1 MSVFVAKLLWK
12 VMMDEVSI
20 QRRRKEQNGYFI
32 MDEENQV
39 EQFKDDVD
47 KTNDEEI
54 VAPENTTSSV
64 ISIKDSI
71 PGTVEN
77 NESTEDAPVEEV
89 IVDDFL
95 KDKPESDLV
104 DEELENLSDMD

>member
-1 MSVFVAKLLWK
+1 
-12 VMMDEVSI
+12 MDEVSI

-39 EQFKDDVD
+39 EKFEDNVD

-64 ISIKDSI
+64 ISIK
-71 PGTVEN
+71 
-77 NESTEDAPVEEV
+77 AC
-89 IVDDFL
+89 
-95 KDKPESDLV
+95 
-104 DEELENLSDMD
+104 